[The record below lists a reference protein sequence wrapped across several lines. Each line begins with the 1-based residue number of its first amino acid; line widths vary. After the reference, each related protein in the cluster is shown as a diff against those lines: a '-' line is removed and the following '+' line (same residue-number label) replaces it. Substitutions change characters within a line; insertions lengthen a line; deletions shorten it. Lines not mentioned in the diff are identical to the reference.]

1 MLLADFCMEPT
12 DNLLMIAPDT
22 VYNVTAYYTTCTGT
36 NPLEE
41 PLQSAAGLTAQA
53 KLAVQAILA
62 STCPNDAYLLDSL
75 VVIDNI
81 DNTFVHI
88 SSLISCP
95 PNQDEVLSVL
105 NDGLCGDVFKGV
117 YTIWLGQFA
126 CAAGVLL
133 CSIIVA
139 CAVPSFSSSSEE
151 RTSDAPLAP
160 HVERDDEFYSHS
172 HNIDYE
178 SDHRDSMESGD
189 GAPAAAPA
197 SAPEPVIYVSVA
209 EPVGQP
215 MTPSRGRK

>member
-12 DNLLMIAPDT
+12 DNLLMIAPDS

-36 NPLEE
+36 NPLAD
-41 PLQSAAGLTAQA
+41 PLHSAAELTAQA

-62 STCPNDAYLLDSL
+62 STCPNDPYLLDSL
-75 VVIDNI
+75 SVIDDI
-81 DNTFVHI
+81 DNTFLDI
-88 SSLISCP
+88 SGLIACP
-95 PNQDEVLSVL
+95 PNQDQMLDVL
-105 NDGLCGDVFKGV
+105 NDGLCGDVFKGI

-139 CAVPSFSSSSEE
+139 CALPGFASSADS
-151 RTSDAPLAP
+151 TTAAPLAP
-160 HVERDDEFYSHS
+160 HVERDDEFYNHS

-178 SDHRDSMESGD
+178 GDQRDSMESGV
-189 GAPAAAPA
+189 GMTSAAMAP
-197 SAPEPVIYVSVA
+197 APEPVIYVSVA

-215 MTPSRGRK
+215 MTPPQGRR